1 MNRIFIAAAAMAA
14 CLTATAADPYKVQAP
29 VGADADGAM
38 AFIINYDTGDK
49 VDSVLVSDG
58 VAVFKGN
65 VDEPFLA
72 RLIVDGD
79 RYAQFILESG
89 SIAFKDESH
98 TPFGSPLNDLLG
110 TINGEIN
117 PVVQQIYQATD
128 SATYVALEQQYN
140 AIIDKYLAQ
149 NKDNPVGYLLFLQQA
164 YDLEPAA
171 LEAYLQANP
180 EFARYKRLQ
189 KLVEM
194 NRRKAATSV
203 GAKYLDFDIDG
214 RRLSQYVGRDGNYL
228 LVDFWASWCGPC
240 MRQLPVLK
248 EIYNKYHGKG
258 LDVLGVA
265 VWDEPD
271 DTRRAITAHEL
282 PWDCIIGARDIP
294 TDIYGISGIPCIML
308 IGPDGTILVR
318 DLQGDELKAAVDSFL
333 AK

>member
-1 MNRIFIAAAAMAA
+1 M
-14 CLTATAADPYKVQAP
+14 
-29 VGADADGAM
+29 
-38 AFIINYDTGDK
+38 
-49 VDSVLVSDG
+49 
-58 VAVFKGN
+58 
-65 VDEPFLA
+65 
-72 RLIVDGD
+72 
-79 RYAQFILESG
+79 
-89 SIAFKDESH
+89 
-98 TPFGSPLNDLLG
+98 
-110 TINGEIN
+110 
-117 PVVQQIYQATD
+117 
-128 SATYVALEQQYN
+128 
-140 AIIDKYLAQ
+140 
-149 NKDNPVGYLLFLQQA
+149 GYLLFLQQA

-180 EFARYKRLQ
+180 EFAGYKRLQ

-203 GAKYLDFDIDG
+203 GAKYIDFDIDG

-271 DTRRAITAHEL
+271 DTRRAIAAHEL

-308 IGPDGTILVR
+308 IGPDGTILIR
-318 DLQGDELKAAVDSFL
+318 DLQGDELIAAVDSFL